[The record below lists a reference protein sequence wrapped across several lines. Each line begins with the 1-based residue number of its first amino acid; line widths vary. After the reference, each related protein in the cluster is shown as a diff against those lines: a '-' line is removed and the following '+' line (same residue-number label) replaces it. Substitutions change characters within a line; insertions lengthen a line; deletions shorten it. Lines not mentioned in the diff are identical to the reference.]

1 MGTALSSFFRHH
13 MKLRSCLLLLLAGPV
28 FAGVPDA
35 AAYRQARA
43 LHDRFIALDTHF
55 DTAANL
61 AKPGWSVADRHT
73 VASGSQVDLPR
84 MKEGGIDGGWW
95 TIYTGQGDRTP
106 AAHAEVRDRALLIG
120 LRIHKMVAANSD
132 QMEIALTADDAKRIA
147 DAGKSIVYL
156 SMENSYPIGKDLTL
170 VKTFYDLGVRM
181 IGPVHGRNNEMADS
195 ATDAGGPEWGGL
207 SPLGKQLVA
216 EANRLGMIIDA
227 SHAADSVLDQIL
239 DLSATPIVLSHSG
252 AKAVFDHPRNAPDVL
267 LQKLAAKGGVIQMNA
282 FGAYVAKIESS
293 PERNAAQAELFARF
307 GIAGRGGMNTL
318 SAERMVEFQA
328 ARAEL
333 EKKFPTPRAPFDAFM
348 AQVLHVLKLVG
359 PDHVGMSG
367 DFDGGG
373 GLEGFMDVTGAPNIT
388 AALLAAGYT
397 ETDLAKIWGG
407 NVIRL
412 LRSAEEHARKLAAAA
427 N

>member
-1 MGTALSSFFRHH
+1 
-13 MKLRSCLLLLLAGPV
+13 
-28 FAGVPDA
+28 
-35 AAYRQARA
+35 
-43 LHDRFIALDTHF
+43 
-55 DTAANL
+55 
-61 AKPGWSVADRHT
+61 
-73 VASGSQVDLPR
+73 
-84 MKEGGIDGGWW
+84 
-95 TIYTGQGDRTP
+95 
-106 AAHAEVRDRALLIG
+106 
-120 LRIHKMVAANSD
+120 
-132 QMEIALTADDAKRIA
+132 
-147 DAGKSIVYL
+147 
-156 SMENSYPIGKDLTL
+156 
-170 VKTFYDLGVRM
+170 
-181 IGPVHGRNNEMADS
+181 MADS

-216 EANRLGMIIDA
+216 EANRLGLIIDA

-282 FGAYVAKIESS
+282 FGAYVARIESS

-307 GIAGRGGMNTL
+307 GIAGRGGMNAL
-318 SAERMVEFQA
+318 SAERMVDFQA

-397 ETDLAKIWGG
+397 EADLAKIWGG
-407 NVIRL
+407 NVLRL
-412 LRSAEEHARKLAAAA
+412 LRSAEEHARKQSAPA

>member
-1 MGTALSSFFRHH
+1 
-13 MKLRSCLLLLLAGPV
+13 MKLRSLLLLLLAAPV

-73 VASGSQVDLPR
+73 VAAGSQVDLPR
-84 MKEGGIDGGWW
+84 MKEGGINGGWW

-132 QMEIALTADDAKRIA
+132 QMEVALTADDAKRIA

-170 VKTFYDLGVRM
+170 VKTFFDLGVRM

-216 EANRLGMIIDA
+216 EANRLGLIIDA

-282 FGAYVAKIESS
+282 FGAYVARIESS

-307 GIAGRGGMNTL
+307 GIAGRGGMNAL
-318 SAERMVEFQA
+318 SAERMVDFQA

-397 ETDLAKIWGG
+397 EADLAKIWGG
-407 NVIRL
+407 NVLRL
-412 LRSAEEHARKLAAAA
+412 LRSAEEHARKQSAPA

>member
-1 MGTALSSFFRHH
+1 
-13 MKLRSCLLLLLAGPV
+13 MKIAPFLLLLASP
-28 FAGVPDA
+28 ALAALPDA

-61 AKPGWSVADRHT
+61 AKPGWSVLDRNT

-84 MKEGGIDGGWW
+84 MIEGGIDGGWW
-95 TIYTGQGDRTP
+95 TIYTGQGPRTP
-106 AAHAEVRDRALLIG
+106 EAHAEVRDRALIIG
-120 LRIHKMVAANSD
+120 LRIHKMVAAHSD
-132 QMEIALTADDAKRIA
+132 KFEIALTADDAQRIA

-156 SMENSYPIGKDLTL
+156 SMENSYPIGKDITL
-170 VKTFYDLGVRM
+170 IKTFYDLGVRM

-195 ATDAGGPEWGGL
+195 ATDINGPEWGGL

-252 AKAVFDHPRNAPDVL
+252 AKAVFDHPRNAPDEL
-267 LQKLAAKGGVIQMNA
+267 IKKLAAKGGVIQMNA
-282 FGAYVAKIESS
+282 FSAYVAKVEPS
-293 PERNAAQAELFARF
+293 PERNTALAELNARF
-307 GIAGRGGMNTL
+307 GIAAGPGGRGAMGSL
-318 SAERMVEFQA
+318 PPDRVAAYQLARVELDA
-328 ARAEL
+328 
-333 EKKFPTPRAPFDAFM
+333 KYPVPRAPFDAFM

-373 GLEGFMDVTGAPNIT
+373 GVEGFEDVTGAPNIS

-397 ETDLAKIWGG
+397 EQDLAKIWGG
-407 NVIRL
+407 NVLRL
-412 LRSAEEHARKLAAAA
+412 LRAAEDHAKRVRAVAPA

>member
-1 MGTALSSFFRHH
+1 
-13 MKLRSCLLLLLAGPV
+13 MKLRSSLLLLLLAAPV

-318 SAERMVEFQA
+318 SAERMVDFQA

-397 ETDLAKIWGG
+397 EADLAKIWGG

-412 LRSAEEHARKLAAAA
+412 LRSAEEHARKKSAPA

>member
-1 MGTALSSFFRHH
+1 MKLLSS
-13 MKLRSCLLLLLAGPV
+13 LLLLAAPV

-35 AAYRQARA
+35 AAYRQARL

-318 SAERMVEFQA
+318 SAERMVDFQA

-397 ETDLAKIWGG
+397 EADLAKIWGG

-412 LRSAEEHARKLAAAA
+412 LRSAEEHSRKRSAPA

>member
-1 MGTALSSFFRHH
+1 
-13 MKLRSCLLLLLAGPV
+13 
-28 FAGVPDA
+28 
-35 AAYRQARA
+35 
-43 LHDRFIALDTHF
+43 
-55 DTAANL
+55 
-61 AKPGWSVADRHT
+61 
-73 VASGSQVDLPR
+73 
-84 MKEGGIDGGWW
+84 
-95 TIYTGQGDRTP
+95 
-106 AAHAEVRDRALLIG
+106 
-120 LRIHKMVAANSD
+120 
-132 QMEIALTADDAKRIA
+132 
-147 DAGKSIVYL
+147 
-156 SMENSYPIGKDLTL
+156 
-170 VKTFYDLGVRM
+170 M

-216 EANRLGMIIDA
+216 EANRLGLIIDA

-282 FGAYVAKIESS
+282 FGAYVARIESS

-307 GIAGRGGMNTL
+307 GIAGRGSMNAL
-318 SAERMVEFQA
+318 SAERMVDFQA

-397 ETDLAKIWGG
+397 EADLAKIWGG
-407 NVIRL
+407 NVLRL
-412 LRSAEEHARKLAAAA
+412 LRSAEEHARKQSAPA

>member
-1 MGTALSSFFRHH
+1 
-13 MKLRSCLLLLLAGPV
+13 MKLRPYLLLLLASPV

-73 VASGSQVDLPR
+73 VAEGSQVDLPR

-120 LRIHKMVAANSD
+120 LRIHKMVAAHSD

-156 SMENSYPIGKDLTL
+156 SMENSYPIGKDITL
-170 VKTFYDLGVRM
+170 VKTFYELGVRM

-252 AKAVFDHPRNAPDVL
+252 AKAVFDHPRNAPDAL
-267 LQKLAAKGGVIQMNA
+267 LKKLAAKGGVIQMNA

-307 GIAGRGGMNTL
+307 GIAGRGGMNAL

-397 ETDLAKIWGG
+397 EADLAKIWGG

-412 LRSAEEHARKLAAAA
+412 LRSAEEHARKASAPA

>member
-1 MGTALSSFFRHH
+1 
-13 MKLRSCLLLLLAGPV
+13 MKLYPCLFLLLAYP
-28 FAGVPDA
+28 ALAALPDP

-55 DTAANL
+55 DTASNL
-61 AKPGWSVADRHT
+61 AKPGWNVLERHT
-73 VASGSQVDLPR
+73 IAEGSQVDLPR
-84 MKEGGIDGGWW
+84 MIEGGLSGGWW

-106 AAHAEVRDRALLIG
+106 AAQAEVRDRALMIG
-120 LRIHKMVAANSD
+120 LRIHNMVAANAD
-132 QMEIALTADDAKRIA
+132 EFALALTADDAKRIK
-147 DAGKSIVYL
+147 DEGKSIVYI
-156 SMENSYPIGKDLTL
+156 SMENSYPIGKDITL

-195 ATDAGGPEWGGL
+195 ATDAAGPEWGGL

-216 EANRLGMIIDA
+216 EANRLGMILDG
-227 SHAADSVLDQIL
+227 SHAADSVLDQLL

-252 AKAVFDHPRNAPDVL
+252 AKAVFEHPRNAPDAL
-267 LQKLAAKGGVIQMNA
+267 IKKLAAKGGVIQMNA
-282 FGAYVAKIESS
+282 FGSYVAKIEAS
-293 PERNAAQAELFARF
+293 PERNAALAQMNARF
-307 GIAGRGGMNTL
+307 GVAAPGGRGGRGAMSNL
-318 SAERMVEFQA
+318 APERVAEYQA

-333 EKKFPTPRAPFDAFM
+333 DNKFPVPRAPFDAFM

-373 GLEGFMDVTGAPNIT
+373 GVEGYMDVTGAPNIT
-388 AALLAAGYT
+388 AALLAAGYS
-397 ETDLAKIWGG
+397 EADVAKIWGG

-412 LRSAEEHARKLAAAA
+412 LRIAEEHAKKVAAGL
-427 N
+427 

>member
-1 MGTALSSFFRHH
+1 MN
-13 MKLRSCLLLLLAGPV
+13 LRPYLLLLLASPV
-28 FAGVPDA
+28 MAAVPDA

-61 AKPGWSVADRHT
+61 AKPGWSVLDRHT
-73 VASGSQVDLPR
+73 IAEGSQVDLPR
-84 MKEGGIDGGWW
+84 MIEGGLDGGWW
-95 TIYTGQGDRTP
+95 TIYTGQGDRTD
-106 AAHAEVRDRALLIG
+106 AAHAAVRDRALLIG
-120 LRIHKMVAANSD
+120 LRIHKMVASAPD
-132 QMEIALTADDAKRIA
+132 KLEIALTADDAKRIA
-147 DAGKSIVYL
+147 DSGKSIVYL
-156 SMENSYPIGKDLTL
+156 SMENSYPIGKDITL
-170 VKTFYDLGVRM
+170 IKTFYDLGVRM

-252 AKAVFDHPRNAPDVL
+252 AKAVFDHPRNAPDSL
-267 LQKLAAKGGVIQMNA
+267 LKKLADKGGVIQMNA
-282 FGAYVAKIESS
+282 FGSYVAKIEAS
-293 PERNAAQAELFARF
+293 PERNAALAELNAKF
-307 GIAGRGGMNTL
+307 GIAAAPGGRGGRGGPANL
-318 SAERMVEFQA
+318 AADRMTEYQA

-333 EKKFPTPRAPFDAFM
+333 DKKFPVPRAPFEAFM

-388 AALLAAGYT
+388 AALLAAGYS
-397 ETDLAKIWGG
+397 EADIAKIWGG

-412 LRSAEEHARKLAAAA
+412 LRTAEEHAKKVAAAPA

>member
-1 MGTALSSFFRHH
+1 
-13 MKLRSCLLLLLAGPV
+13 MKLRSLLLLLLAAPV

-61 AKPGWSVADRHT
+61 AKPGCSVAYRHT
-73 VASGSQVDLPR
+73 VAAGSQVDLPR
-84 MKEGGIDGGWW
+84 MKEGGINGGWW

-170 VKTFYDLGVRM
+170 VKTFFDLGVRM

-216 EANRLGMIIDA
+216 EANRLGLIIDA

-267 LQKLAAKGGVIQMNA
+267 LLKLAAKGGVIQMNA
-282 FGAYVAKIESS
+282 FGAYVARI
-293 PERNAAQAELFARF
+293 
-307 GIAGRGGMNTL
+307 
-318 SAERMVEFQA
+318 
-328 ARAEL
+328 
-333 EKKFPTPRAPFDAFM
+333 
-348 AQVLHVLKLVG
+348 
-359 PDHVGMSG
+359 
-367 DFDGGG
+367 
-373 GLEGFMDVTGAPNIT
+373 
-388 AALLAAGYT
+388 
-397 ETDLAKIWGG
+397 
-407 NVIRL
+407 
-412 LRSAEEHARKLAAAA
+412 
-427 N
+427 